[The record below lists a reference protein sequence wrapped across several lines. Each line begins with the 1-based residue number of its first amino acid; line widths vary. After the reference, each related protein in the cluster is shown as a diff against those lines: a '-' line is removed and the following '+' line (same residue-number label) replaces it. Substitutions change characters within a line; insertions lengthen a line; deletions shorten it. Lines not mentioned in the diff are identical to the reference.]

1 MAQTSQRSAQEKP
14 VVIGLYGVSGSGK
27 TTLLNQLKRTLNDEH
42 FLFYEGSQVIDEVT
56 PGGLA
61 QFKGWSRERQVT
73 SRKAAIDSVRTAC
86 IQSKKA
92 AIVSG
97 HFSFFEEDD
106 EKVGSPVITKDDLD
120 TYTHIL
126 YLNVPAEVLF
136 ERRIRDSTRDR
147 PFISTEDLH
156 KWQEMEISQLRPL
169 CLENGILFMCVA
181 LGPDLQSRVT
191 NLLHEFRL
199 NSNDSFN
206 LERAKACLDIIIGDK
221 PPLMMLVLDADK
233 TLTEHDTGVL
243 FWENVVPS
251 KVKGASLKDIFSSKL
266 GYSYAAFCQAA
277 LLYEESGDD
286 PEFDRICSEVAA
298 GVSMYPEF
306 VCLLHRVAE
315 QEHVRAV
322 VVTCGI
328 KRVWEKVLE
337 KERLS
342 GIVKIIGGG
351 RIADGPVI
359 TGCVK
364 GELVRYL
371 QNKYHMKVWAF
382 GDSQLDMEMLKRA
395 DRGIVV
401 VGPEATRSKSMDAAL
416 VEAIE
421 CGGVRLKQVV
431 LPPTTPMR
439 LDSKRLPSLDITGA
453 DFMDFVPFPSP
464 PSIQLIHATE
474 KNAAKLLMTQMRNAN
489 VAGPHLCRAHMSVGK
504 YLATEFLSDVIGVEE
519 YSIPHVL
526 GHQTS
531 GHQLYHESQTLIVAV
546 MRAGEPMARGV
557 WESFPKAS
565 FLHVKS
571 PEDVKPHHVQGKVT
585 IILVDSVINSGKTV
599 AEFLGRI
606 QILHST
612 VRIVV
617 VAGVVQAECISRRA
631 LTQKLRHG
639 ANVTVVA
646 LRVSQNKYTGRGST
660 DTGNRLFN
668 TTCLP

>member
-1 MAQTSQRSAQEKP
+1 MALAQTIQSSARERP

-27 TTLLNQLKRTLNDEH
+27 TTLLNQLRRTLKDD

-61 QFKGWSRERQVT
+61 QFKAWSRERQMT
-73 SRKAAIDSVRTAC
+73 SRKAAIDSIRMAC
-86 IQSKKA
+86 IQSGKA

-97 HFSFFEEDD
+97 HFSFFEENDG
-106 EKVGSPVITKDDLD
+106 KVGPPVITRDDLD

-126 YLNVPAEVLF
+126 YLNVPTEVLF
-136 ERRIRDSTRDR
+136 ERRAFDSTRDR
-147 PFISTEDLH
+147 PYISTEELH
-156 KWQEMEISQLRPL
+156 MWQEMEISQLRPL
-169 CLENGILFMCVA
+169 CLEHGILFMCVA
-181 LGPDLQSRVT
+181 PGPDMQSRVA
-191 NLLHEFRL
+191 NLLHEFQL
-199 NSNDSFN
+199 NSNSFN
-206 LERAKACLDIIIGDK
+206 LERAKACLDVIIGDK
-221 PPLMMLVLDADK
+221 QPLIMLFLDADK
-233 TLTEHDTGVL
+233 TLSEKDTGAL
-243 FWENVVPS
+243 FWEKAASS

-277 LLYEESGDD
+277 LLYEESGNDQ
-286 PEFDRICSEVAA
+286 EFDRICSEVAA

-315 QEHVRAV
+315 QEHLRAV
-322 VVTCGI
+322 VITCGI

-342 GIVKIIGGG
+342 GIVKIIGSG

-359 TGCVK
+359 TGRVK
-364 GELVRYL
+364 GELVSYL
-371 QNKYHMKVWAF
+371 QSKYHMKVWAF
-382 GDSQLDMEMLKRA
+382 GDSPLDMEMLKLA

-439 LDSKRLPSLDITGA
+439 LDFKRLPSLDITGA

-474 KNAAKLLMTQMRNAN
+474 KNVAKLLMTQMRNAN

-504 YLATEFLSDVIGVEE
+504 YLAIEFLSDVIGVEE

-526 GHQTS
+526 GHETN
-531 GHQLYHESQTLIVAV
+531 GHHLYHESQTLIVAV

-599 AEFLGRI
+599 AEFLARI
-606 QILHST
+606 QILHSI

-631 LTQKLRHG
+631 LTQRLRYG
-639 ANVTVVA
+639 AKVTVVA
-646 LRVSQNKYTGRGST
+646 LRVSQNKYTGSGST

-668 TTCLP
+668 TTSLP

>member
-126 YLNVPAEVLF
+126 YLNV
-136 ERRIRDSTRDR
+136 
-147 PFISTEDLH
+147 
-156 KWQEMEISQLRPL
+156 
-169 CLENGILFMCVA
+169 
-181 LGPDLQSRVT
+181 
-191 NLLHEFRL
+191 RL
-199 NSNDSFN
+199 SFN

-233 TLTEHDTGVL
+233 TLTEHDTGIL

-251 KVKGASLKDIFSSKL
+251 KVKGASLKDIFGSKL

-337 KERLS
+337 KEQLS
-342 GIVKIIGGG
+342 GIVKIIGSG

-421 CGGVRLKQVV
+421 CSGIRLKQVV

-599 AEFLGRI
+599 AEFLGHI